1 MIKALLALLDCI
13 FFSFFNFY
21 GFDAHLFLLLWC
33 CLALAHFPSCTVE
46 IPFSGG
52 HWKLALSA
60 DLLSE
65 STCTAFLHHPA
76 GFFPA
81 LDLPLRCRIPRKK
94 KERRHWLRLS
104 TYGRLEITLSIGII
118 SEWTKPDMTMS
129 SRANR
134 LWHVPWFLFFF
145 FFAPH
150 WWCDEFHKQKPPR
163 QEEDKPNYCLFRR
176 IGDSSTRTI
185 SSTLRA

>member
-1 MIKALLALLDCI
+1 MSHDYKCKIIRILRIKALLALSDCI
-13 FFSFFNFY
+13 LFFYFY

-33 CLALAHFPSCTVE
+33 CLILVHFLTCTVK

-52 HWKLALSA
+52 HWKLAPASA
-60 DLLSE
+60 DLLVE

-81 LDLPLRCRIPRKK
+81 LDLPLRCRVPRGKN
-94 KERRHWLRLS
+94 ERRHWLRLS

-118 SEWTKPDMTMS
+118 SEWTKPDMTMN
-129 SRANR
+129 SRGNR

-145 FFAPH
+145 LCPSLVV
-150 WWCDEFHKQKPPR
+150 WW
-163 QEEDKPNYCLFRR
+163 
-176 IGDSSTRTI
+176 I
-185 SSTLRA
+185 SQTETTKAGGR